1 MNLKTY
7 NDIDILLVHKSI
19 DLHSCSVAIN
29 CKKSI
34 KARIQNSDIVML
46 SINEEKEL
54 SFIKKSKALLIG
66 YIRINY
72 MKKDVKYILNKIL
85 KQHKLS
91 KEIILMKPEK

>member
-7 NDIDILLVHKSI
+7 NDIDILIVHKNI
-19 DLHSCSVAIN
+19 DQHSCSIAIN

-54 SFIKKSKALLIG
+54 DFIKKSKALMIG
-66 YIRINY
+66 HIRINC

-85 KQHKLS
+85 KQHNKTLEENS
-91 KEIILMKPEK
+91 